1 MMITN
6 KIVIKEVDELKSVL
20 SQGNA
25 EIPSFWV
32 CIWPGFFLAMWNV
45 FCAVISVRSEYLD
58 FKYIFWVL
66 VFPGAI
72 GLIILLGVASA
83 RALFLSV
90 PKFFREKSV
99 VYGFFTKKL
108 IVYAFVYMMVM
119 MLLAFYNR
127 FVYDSPFP
135 YAFMTLLTTIIL
147 GFVMNLDFGRYQLS
161 LLTSAINSFR
171 TERLR
176 G

>member
-1 MMITN
+1 MITN

-32 CIWPGFFLAMWNV
+32 CIWPGFFLAVWNV

-58 FKYIFWVL
+58 VKYMFWVL

-72 GLIILLGVASA
+72 GLIILLGVANA
-83 RALFLSV
+83 RSLFLSV
-90 PKFFREKSV
+90 PKSFRKKSV
-99 VYGFFTKKL
+99 VYDFFTKKL
-108 IVYAFVYMMVM
+108 IVYAFVYMMMV

-127 FVYDSPFP
+127 FFYDSPFP
-135 YAFMTLLTTIIL
+135 YAFMILLTTVVL

-161 LLTSAINSFR
+161 LLTSAINTFK
-171 TERLR
+171 TEKL
-176 G
+176 GG

>member
-1 MMITN
+1 MITN

-45 FCAVISVRSEYLD
+45 FCAVISVRPEYLD

-108 IVYAFVYMMVM
+108 IVYAFVYMMVV